1 MSLAHYFQKEIPAG
15 GRIPTG
21 WYVAWFEPRRRV
33 AVYSPLG
40 LHWVFRF
47 AREAASRARAAF
59 AAPSIERVEELDM
72 ERAYRERQRLAD
84 EYTRGY
90 LRGWRECLAAVED
103 ELAETNDVW
112 SVGAVLTDSARSH

>member
-1 MSLAHYFQKEIPAG
+1 MNLALYLQREIPAG

-21 WYVAWFEPRRRV
+21 WYMAWFEPRRRV
-33 AVYSPLG
+33 AVYSPFG

-47 AREAASRARAAF
+47 ARETARRARAAF
-59 AAPSIERVEELDM
+59 AVPSIERVEELDL
-72 ERAYRERQRLAD
+72 ERAHRERQRLAE

-90 LRGWRECLAAVED
+90 VRGWRECLAAVEE

-112 SVGAVLTDSARSH
+112 SVGTALTDVMRGH